1 MTQDADHL
9 IRKKLALLW
18 TGPYQVVGKLSES
31 LATIQPMTPGIVWAQ
46 QKLSLLTPL
55 NILLLINGLLLSLG
69 FNKFND

>member
-1 MTQDADHL
+1 MTQDADNL

-31 LATIQPMTPGIVWAQ
+31 LATIKPMTPGIVWAQ

-55 NILLLINGLLLSLG
+55 NILLLINSLLLSLG